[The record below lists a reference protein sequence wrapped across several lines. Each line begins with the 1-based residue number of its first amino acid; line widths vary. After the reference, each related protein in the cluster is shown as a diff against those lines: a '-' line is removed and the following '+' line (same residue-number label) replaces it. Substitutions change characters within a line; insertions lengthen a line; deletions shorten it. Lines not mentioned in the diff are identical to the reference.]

1 MKVNQLISDFTIYTT
16 NEEKEVLESF
26 DGVRSMSAF
35 EERQQVH
42 IESLCRKSLISKVRT
57 KHGVWVQK
65 NEI

>member
-1 MKVNQLISDFTIYTT
+1 
-16 NEEKEVLESF
+16 
-26 DGVRSMSAF
+26 VRSMSAF

-57 KHGVWVQK
+57 KHGVWVRK